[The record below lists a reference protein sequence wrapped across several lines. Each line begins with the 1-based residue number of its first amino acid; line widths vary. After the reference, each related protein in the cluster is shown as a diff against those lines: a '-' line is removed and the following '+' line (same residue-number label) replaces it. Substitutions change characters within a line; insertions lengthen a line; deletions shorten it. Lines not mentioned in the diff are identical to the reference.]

1 MELGW
6 THQGVNACTILKDN
20 HKLPFI
26 DIFTIYKDTKINPLK
41 LKYFSK
47 NSGTSGNDE
56 REKNYKHSK
65 DSEVMW
71 QGKMQGKVNY
81 SQRYRDLPLEKA
93 SSIMIEERT
102 VRMGCVWLSSQ
113 EFEGVNTW

>member
-26 DIFTIYKDTKINPLK
+26 DVFTIYKDIKINPLE

-56 REKNYKHSK
+56 REENYKRSK
-65 DSEVMW
+65 DSEVMR
-71 QGKMQGKVNY
+71 QGKMQGKVN
-81 SQRYRDLPLEKA
+81 LFLKA
-93 SSIMIEERT
+93 WGFTSSIMIEERT

-113 EFEGVNTW
+113 EFKGINT